1 MKKAIITNTS
11 KETKT
16 VALNMA
22 SGDQVI
28 NGNYA
33 KVTIEKPSTL
43 KAENIKSGVNIGGVI
58 GTKKVYTPEETSVN
72 LNLANGNHIV
82 KSSTDKLF
90 KQVKVTKPYHLG
102 KNAIKQGV
110 NIMGV
115 VGTYTP
121 TIATEEITKEPSGNG
136 NVIATASDGAFIS
149 KLTVKKI
156 THRTEDTKLADVEF
170 KDVIRSGFTIAGSS
184 SSSEDIGVSGANVP
198 LTLNASAFS
207 TKDEVITYL
216 KSRAGEYFYL
226 PRNVGDLEGSCIY
239 RYVSSSGAVQKWSYY
254 GIIDNGL

>member
-16 VALNMA
+16 VALNMV

-28 NGNYA
+28 NGNYV
-33 KVTIEKPSTL
+33 KVIVEKPETL
-43 KAENIKSGVNIGGVI
+43 KAENIKSGVNIGGI
-58 GTKKVYTPEETSVN
+58 TGTKKVVEPEETSVN

-82 KSSTDKLF
+82 QSSTDKLF
-90 KQVKVTKPYHLG
+90 KKVTVVRPYYLG

-121 TIATEEITKEPSGNG
+121 TIATEEITAEPSGNG
-136 NVIATASDGAFIS
+136 NIIATASNGAFIS

-156 THRTEDTKLADVEF
+156 THRTEDTKLENVEF

-184 SSSEDIGVSGANVP
+184 SPTEDIGVSGADVP

-207 TKDEVITYL
+207 TKDEVVAYL

-226 PRNVGDLEGSCIY
+226 PSSVGNLEGGCIY